1 MNLLSVL
8 LQIDVQLTAAT
19 CDNTLSTSSGWS
31 NSAII
36 ILIGV
41 AVNTVLMIIK
51 FFLDRS
57 NGRKEIQYY
66 RTKQITNLSIEKEA
80 NLYLKLMHLSL
91 YTKGEEHEMLDY
103 IIDIES
109 QMSSN
114 RIFYSKK
121 IYEKAVCIIDYYK
134 SINSNLTKK
143 DIRKEEKLLNEY
155 HNLYYDQ

>member
-1 MNLLSVL
+1 
-8 LQIDVQLTAAT
+8 
-19 CDNTLSTSSGWS
+19 
-31 NSAII
+31 
-36 ILIGV
+36 
-41 AVNTVLMIIK
+41 
-51 FFLDRS
+51 
-57 NGRKEIQYY
+57 
-66 RTKQITNLSIEKEA
+66 
-80 NLYLKLMHLSL
+80 MHLSL
-91 YTKGEEHEMLDY
+91 YIKGEEHEMLDY
-103 IIDIES
+103 IIGIES